1 MSNNYVTGIDA
12 IDLARLTGLQ
22 LHRQPARI
30 GAEPDTDWKTA
41 EFLAAGGVPVDDFFI
56 DLSRLSPEDSATC
69 VLSLI
74 GIIKAMH
81 DFMSGAND
89 ICST

>member
-1 MSNNYVTGIDA
+1 MEPHYITGSDA

-41 EFLAAGGVPVDDFFI
+41 DFLVMGGTPADDFFI
-56 DLSRLSPEDSATC
+56 DLSRLSTEDASNC

-81 DFMSGAND
+81 DFMAPP
-89 ICST
+89 CP